1 MATDPAQRYASV
13 EALAA
18 DVARF
23 RAALPVTAYREGM
36 IGRIARLGRK
46 YVVPIALVL
55 AYLVMRVAL
64 LLVR

>member
-1 MATDPAQRYASV
+1 
-13 EALAA
+13 
-18 DVARF
+18 
-23 RAALPVTAYREGM
+23 M